1 MGAWSHESFG
11 NDDACDFAAAVS
23 EADDLAAVDAILDV
37 IMQVGGGYLEAPEA
51 SQAIVAAE
59 VIARLQGNWGLRD
72 AYSEDVDAWVART
85 KIVPAKE
92 LALKAKH
99 ALKRITTEPS
109 ELLELWQEGDEGE
122 KWIDAVRD
130 LERRIIA

>member
-11 NDDACDFAAAVS
+11 NDDACDFAATVS
-23 EADDLAAVDAILDV
+23 ETVDLSAVEAILDAV
-37 IMQVGGGYLEAPEA
+37 MQVGSGYLEAPEA
-51 SQAIVAAE
+51 SQAIAAVE

-72 AYSEDVDAWVART
+72 TYSADVDAWVERT

-92 LALKAKH
+92 LALKARGV
-99 ALKRITTEPS
+99 LKRITTEPS
-109 ELLELWQEGDEGE
+109 ELLELWQESDEVE
-122 KWIDAVRD
+122 IWLDAVRD

>member
-11 NDDACDFAAAVS
+11 NDDACDFAATVS
-23 EADDLAAVDAILDV
+23 EADDLSAVDAILDV
-37 IMQVGGGYLEAPEA
+37 VMQVGGGYLEAPEA

-72 AYSEDVDAWVART
+72 AYSEDVDAWVERT

-92 LALKAKH
+92 LALKAKQ

-109 ELLELWQEGDEGE
+109 ELLELWQEADEGE
-122 KWIDAVRD
+122 RWIDAVRD
-130 LERRIIA
+130 LERRVIA

>member
-1 MGAWSHESFG
+1 MSAWSHESFG
-11 NDDACDFAAAVS
+11 NDDACDFAATVS
-23 EADDLAAVDAILDV
+23 EADDLSAVEAILDV
-37 IMQVGGGYLEAPEA
+37 IMQVGDGYLEAPEA

-72 AYSEDVDAWVART
+72 AYSQDVDAWVERT
-85 KIVPAKE
+85 KIVPANE
-92 LALKAKH
+92 LALKAKR

-122 KWIDAVRD
+122 KWLDAVRD
-130 LERRIIA
+130 LGRRVIA